1 MANAQTR
8 TRRGDLA
15 IVERVNINHSTT
27 TGRTETT
34 EYTVMVVC
42 SVTRDGHAKAVRD
55 DRYPSDGHNVA
66 HPQPLDR
73 MLGLQRILLVSKD
86 EIDVDAA
93 MATARAHVFPNST
106 TPRAYDSLDD
116 VRAALR
122 PHRIGGSK

>member
-1 MANAQTR
+1 MTKTSTR

-15 IVERVNINHSTT
+15 VIGRTRIDHSS

-42 SVTRDGHAKAVRD
+42 SVTREGRAKAVRD
-55 DRYPSDGHNVA
+55 DRYPSDGCNVA
-66 HPQPLDR
+66 YPEPLDR
-73 MLGLQRILLVSKD
+73 MLGLRNVLIVSKD

-93 MATARAHVFPNST
+93 IATARAHTYPNST
-106 TPRAYDSLDD
+106 TPRAYESLDD

-122 PHRIGGSK
+122 PHLKAGA